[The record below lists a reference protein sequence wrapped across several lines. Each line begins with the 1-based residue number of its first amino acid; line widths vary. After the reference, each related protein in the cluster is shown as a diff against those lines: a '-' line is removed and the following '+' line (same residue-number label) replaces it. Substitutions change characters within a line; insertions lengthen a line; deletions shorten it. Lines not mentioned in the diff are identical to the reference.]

1 MKMDKRKINGPKF
14 LMSFEQYQIDRLDEI
29 AKRFKISRA
38 EATRRIVDTGLD
50 AYTVFE
56 GIGVVKLAEVI
67 RRTKEACEKSVGASL
82 F

>member
-1 MKMDKRKINGPKF
+1 MDKRKINGPKF
-14 LMSFEQYQIDRLDEI
+14 LMSFEQYQIDKLDEI

-50 AYTVFE
+50 AYAVFE
-56 GIGVVKLAEVI
+56 GLGVVKLAEIVKKT
-67 RRTKEACEKSVGASL
+67 REACKESVQPHH

>member
-1 MKMDKRKINGPKF
+1 MRKIDGPKIPVN
-14 LMSFEQYQIDRLDEI
+14 FEQYQIERLDEI

-38 EATRRIVDTGLD
+38 EATRRIIDTGLD

-67 RRTKEACEKSVGASL
+67 KRTREACQKSVQPHL